1 MSVQIVANVLAPSE
15 FNPLP
20 SFAPPSK
27 RKFCHQSYELCVKVP
42 TLHAVTQFAKF
53 LSRHPTNGEQNR
65 ESPTDL
71 KWYFV
76 CGWNSSWAWS
86 CLATWWKTNWQAKTE
101 SELSI
106 FKTHRLLSDQQRWHA
121 VKHLTLSANSEQ
133 QPTGYSGGENEGDSK
148 GILCKGKQEPKIEG
162 TSGHCPHTFAENRKE
177 RQLAAE
183 IAGEIEAVIEA

>member
-53 LSRHPTNGEQNR
+53 LSRHPTNSEQNR

-71 KWYFV
+71 KCYFV
-76 CGWNSSWAWS
+76 CVDGTRARLEVVSPLGGKLIDRQKPKASFRFLRPTDFCLTSSADMP
-86 CLATWWKTNWQAKTE
+86 
-101 SELSI
+101 LS
-106 FKTHRLLSDQQRWHA
+106 T
-121 VKHLTLSANSEQ
+121 
-133 QPTGYSGGENEGDSK
+133 
-148 GILCKGKQEPKIEG
+148 
-162 TSGHCPHTFAENRKE
+162 
-177 RQLAAE
+177 
-183 IAGEIEAVIEA
+183 